1 MNAKSAGDRPIT
13 LERRGHLLLIGFNRP
28 QKRNAFGLDS
38 YRALAQAYG
47 ELDRDPE
54 LRCGVL
60 FGHGAHFSAGLDLP
74 QWAPELAQGRMPQ
87 LPDDAIEPFG
97 LDEQRR
103 LSKPMV
109 VAASGVSFTV
119 AVELMLAAD
128 VRVAASDCRFGQL
141 EVRRGFFACGGAT
154 VRLFQEIG
162 WGNAMDVLLSG
173 REFSSEEAL
182 RWGLVQRVCAPGE
195 QLDQAIEIAEGIA
208 AAAPLGV
215 QASLRLARI
224 ARRDGPEA
232 GIAALFPA
240 LDQVMRSEDAQEAVR
255 AFRER
260 REPTFKG
267 C

>member
-1 MNAKSAGDRPIT
+1 MSNSAIT

-28 QKRNAFGLDS
+28 DKRNAFGLDS
-38 YRALAQAYG
+38 YRELALAYG

-60 FGHGAHFSAGLDLP
+60 FGHGPHFTAGLDLTA
-74 QWAPELAQGRMPQ
+74 WAPVLAQGQMPE
-87 LPDDAIEPFG
+87 LPEGGLDPFG

-103 LSKPMV
+103 VSKPVV

-173 REFSSEEAL
+173 REFSADEAQ

-195 QLDQAIEIAEGIA
+195 QLDKAIEIAEGIA

-224 ARRDGPEA
+224 ARRDGPQA

-240 LDQVMRSEDAQEAVR
+240 LDQVMQSADAQEAVQ
-255 AFRER
+255 AFQQR
-260 REPTFKG
+260 REPVFKG
-267 C
+267 R

>member
-1 MNAKSAGDRPIT
+1 MSTPALT
-13 LERRGHLLLIGFNRP
+13 LERRGHLLLMGFNRP
-28 QKRNAFGLDS
+28 DKRNAFGIDT
-38 YRALAQAYG
+38 YRELALAYG
-47 ELDRDPE
+47 ELDHDPD

-60 FGHGAHFSAGLDLP
+60 FGHGAHFTAGLNLTE
-74 QWAPELAQGRMPQ
+74 WAPELAQGRMPA
-87 LPDDAIEPFG
+87 LPEGAIEPFG

-103 LSKPMV
+103 VSKPVV
-109 VAASGVSFTV
+109 VAASGISYTV
-119 AVELMLAAD
+119 AVELMLAAE
-128 VRVAASDCRFGQL
+128 VRVAASDCRFSQM

-154 VRLFQEIG
+154 VRLYQEIG

-173 REFSSEEAL
+173 REFSAEEAQ

-195 QLDQAIEIAEGIA
+195 QLAIALQIAEGIA

-215 QASLRLARI
+215 QATLRLART

-240 LDQVMRSEDAQEAVR
+240 LDAVMRSEDAKEAVR
-255 AFRER
+255 AFGER
-260 REPTFKG
+260 REPVFRG

>member
-1 MNAKSAGDRPIT
+1 MSSPAISV
-13 LERRGHLLLIGFNRP
+13 ERQGHLLLMGFNRP
-28 QKRNAFGLDS
+28 DKRNAFGLDS
-38 YRALAQAYG
+38 YRQLALAYG
-47 ELDRDPE
+47 ELDRDPG

-60 FGHGAHFSAGLDLP
+60 FGHGAHFTAGLDLTE
-74 QWAPELAQGRMPQ
+74 WAPELAQGRMPV
-87 LPDDAIEPFG
+87 LPEGAIEPFG

-103 LSKPMV
+103 VSKPVV
-109 VAASGVSFTV
+109 VAASGISYTV

-128 VRVAASDCRFGQL
+128 LRVAASDCRFGQL

-173 REFSSEEAL
+173 REFSAEEAQ

-195 QLDQAIEIAEGIA
+195 QLAKAVELAEGIA
-208 AAAPLGV
+208 RAAPLGV
-215 QASLRLARI
+215 QASLRLART

-240 LDQVMRSEDAQEAVR
+240 LDSVMRSEDAKEAVR
-255 AFRER
+255 AFGER
-260 REPTFKG
+260 REPVFQG
-267 C
+267 R